1 MKSKISMVFLICAT
15 YFSAQ
20 VGVNISNP
28 HPSAALDVS
37 SGTEA
42 RGLLVPRI
50 TTMARLAISNPAESL
65 LVFDTTDKA
74 FYYYNTSTTSWLKL
88 ATDTNLRRNNFKL
101 IKSVQDLAPELAAG
115 GGSSYLLNTNTY
127 YEING
132 TISLANPINLNNA
145 YVSGLDANEDVL
157 SFPGGVVFRGNTG
170 GSIRNLTI
178 TGAKAF
184 ELTGP
189 GATSSS
195 SLLIQNTIV
204 LGTTTSVGNISG
216 FGLYFGNIVNFIG
229 NANEISYSNIGNLL
243 LNTQAWPDSNNGTF
257 ETFSGTFGHIQK
269 ASGFSNVNGSD
280 IAMDVSGSLNVGTG
294 ILQGTVFSGTTSAT
308 TGIIKGYTTGTYP
321 GYYFSSAWTVDA
333 PGIQRESDDAA
344 TGDINLS
351 AAVGTGATTTF
362 TTSGTTGRKKIA
374 GTTTSNNLF
383 RFTRD
388 GDNIIT
394 YRGTKTRYF
403 QVAASVSYQGN
414 SDLTVILY
422 IAKNGTVITET
433 KVYGKGTT
441 GLFTTSGILA
451 LPIIG
456 TVQMKKDDYIEIWA
470 ERFDGTGNM
479 QTVSLNLTAR

>member
-1 MKSKISMVFLICAT
+1 MVFLICAT

-50 TTMARLAISNPAESL
+50 TTTARLAISNPAESL
-65 LVFDTTDKA
+65 LVFDTTEKA

-88 ATDTNLRRNNFKL
+88 ATDTNLRRNHFKL

-189 GATSSS
+189 GAASSS

-204 LGTTTSVGNISG
+204 QGTTTSVGNISG

-229 NANEISYSNIGNLL
+229 NANGISYSNIGNLL

-362 TTSGTTGRKKIA
+362 TTSGTAGRKKIA

-422 IAKNGTVITET
+422 IAKNGTVVTET